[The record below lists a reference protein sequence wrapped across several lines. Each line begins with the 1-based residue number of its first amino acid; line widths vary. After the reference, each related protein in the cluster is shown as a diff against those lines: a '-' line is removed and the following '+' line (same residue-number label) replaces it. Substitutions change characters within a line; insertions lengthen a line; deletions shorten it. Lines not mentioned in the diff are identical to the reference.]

1 MPGKRDMKVIVDD
14 FLDSN
19 IDAKKIQIQLRE
31 IPYARLE
38 ILLESPYGW
47 KVTH

>member
-1 MPGKRDMKVIVDD
+1 MKVIVDD

-19 IDAKKIQIQLRE
+19 VDAKEIQRQLKE

-38 ILLESPYGW
+38 ILLESPYGC
-47 KVTH
+47 KVTR

>member
-1 MPGKRDMKVIVDD
+1 MKVIVDD

-19 IDAKKIQIQLRE
+19 VDTKEIRRQLKE

-38 ILLESPYGW
+38 ILLESPYCY
-47 KVTH
+47 KITRQ